1 MKKNLLIIIVLCLF
15 VSTPVLAYCSGETAN
30 ITLEENTLL
39 SQYRIAT
46 YRKRYDYGIEERH
59 YPIYIPYMY
68 TSFGTSTFKVDF
80 DNVFSTT
87 FYGYGIEPGYR
98 WPATPPPMC
107 CNDVSNGHYSTG
119 VREALIYLAKLA
131 GDARKSS
138 GSSSNDAVAAD
149 IALRLFS
156 MVNGISTSDS
166 TVMGSGYYV
175 LGEYIR
181 LYDMYYREGKKLYPD
196 DPSRVESYLRKS
208 LSIRGYAEFS
218 LDKFLIGPGSGAIIS
233 KVYAY
238 FKAASDIKENPSGA
252 KSYISPDIRLDV
264 SDTALTCNSDAV
276 VIHINKGTS
285 VNVKKIIVN
294 GDPSID
300 AKYSGNRI
308 YIDKT
313 EIFSGATCED
323 GNVVINIQ
331 ILYEGGTDTKLYL
344 CQGYTG
350 GRNQSVLT
358 YIGSEGTFGTS
369 PLIKS
374 LDFSVTLPT
383 YCVPDYWAT
392 SCSISPIGPGYTGG
406 RCLSS
411 GTVDIKGT
419 INNCCYDPN
428 DANTSTVSDTLDGK
442 SVEESDFDIN
452 ELFVENPRLH
462 DGLKSIVK
470 CGSQEMTSAKDFKPI
485 SDNTT
490 ADMFTK
496 FCQMYCIER
505 AHIIT
510 PPPVTVTAGRYFELD
525 FNKMDLDEKRTC
537 RISVDL
543 STIFS
548 SYIQAVTR
556 EITAFNQYYYNKA
569 HYELYETLSN
579 NGYNGSYRSNVTKKI
594 TIQCKR
600 VASTAYCDS
609 NVWYKPEPKALAC
622 TNNVPNDGVI
632 EKHCILGYDKL
643 DFSRLPR
650 DWFPYIRAQLEEDV
664 GAGTGSVGY
673 DQPNTHIQ
681 SKIDTGNVNYA
692 SFRKEIKDDIERR
705 GFFTLSYSNGC
716 KGDLWELAGKPD
728 CWCPGGQPIPATV
741 VYYTKN
747 KICKCGGYKVKDIK
761 RCWEDPII
769 SGCSYDYETVT
780 NELSNSVLTGSGGT
794 FSCKI
799 SDADKRLI
807 NYVTNPNLGYYPD
820 FMDEKD
826 SYNVKT
832 GQALNDYQAAVAR
845 LKTLESTFR
854 ECIDYFEPGFSGA
867 SDIPSHY
874 DISAI
879 TTSFEYNQVF
889 SAPNGKSQTSTTQ
902 GNITH
907 NCHVQ
912 LVNVSEQYDSGFQTT
927 GINYIKLQGF
937 HKEILPY
944 QTRSFDSWE
953 FPGFTSMQTYLEE
966 INNSDYGSE
975 TYQKKVTV
983 DGTYIVVCDF
993 QDEGNDYYTLVPGGY
1008 SSSTLVGSNYVSHS
1022 KLLSTNLTTYE
1033 GKHEIL
1039 YHITGLGS
1047 QIARKFD
1054 PYFQVG
1060 STCSGQSSAANL
1072 APASCYIDVKQ
1083 RMVTTGTCSGV
1094 TSADNYSSVCDVTCA
1109 GDGTCSSIYNFMF
1122 KLVEPSDLFPN
1133 GINDTSGWGKNWL
1146 TTEGNTT
1153 RSVIENLGS
1162 KDMTY
1167 SPESL
1172 TYSFTLAPKTI
1183 EAIKKYN
1190 SNQIEIG
1197 GYNDFNLNCRCGT
1210 NGSNA
1215 CTHCTSRFLS
1225 DLAQRN
1231 TITNVN
1237 MAYTSTTPLWN
1248 NSLTITEVRNRNH
1261 NWDKDDT
1268 AARAILH

>member
-1 MKKNLLIIIVLCLF
+1 MKKYLLIIVILCLF

-39 SQYRIAT
+39 SQYQIAT
-46 YRKRYDYGIEERH
+46 YRREFKIGERGERIPMYVPFRY
-59 YPIYIPYMY
+59 
-68 TSFGTSTFKVDF
+68 TAFGTSTFKVDF
-80 DNVFSTT
+80 DNIYSTT
-87 FYGYGIEPGYR
+87 FYGYGIEPGYK

-107 CNDVSNGHYSTG
+107 CDDISNGYYSTG

-131 GDARKSS
+131 GDARKRSGTSS
-138 GSSSNDAVAAD
+138 EDAVAAD

-166 TVMGSGYYV
+166 TTLGAGYYV

-181 LYDMYYREGKKLYPD
+181 LYNRFYKEGRSKYPD
-196 DPSRVESYLRKS
+196 NPARANAYVVEQLGR
-208 LSIRGYAEFS
+208 RGYAQFNLS
-218 LDKFLIGPGSGAIIS
+218 KFLFGPNSTSILS
-233 KVYAY
+233 KVNVY
-238 FKAASDIKENPSGA
+238 FRTATSIQDNPSSSRIYTGSDIKIEA
-252 KSYISPDIRLDV
+252 E
-264 SDTALTCNSDAV
+264 DTALTCDSDAV
-276 VIHINKGTS
+276 IIHINKAAS
-285 VNVKKIIVN
+285 VNVRRIIVN

-300 AKYSGNRI
+300 AKFTGNRI

-313 EIFSGATCED
+313 EVFSGATCED
-323 GNVVINIQ
+323 GNVTINVQ
-331 ILYEGGTDTKLYL
+331 ILYEGGTNTKLYL
-344 CQGYTG
+344 CQGISG

-358 YIGSEGTFGTS
+358 YIGSEGTFGST

-374 LDFSVTLPT
+374 LDFSVALPP
-383 YCVPDYWAT
+383 YCVPEYWAT
-392 SCSISPIGPGYTGG
+392 SCSISYIGPGYTGG

-452 ELFVENPRLH
+452 ELFVENPRLR

-470 CGSQEMTSAKDFKPI
+470 CGSQEMTSAADFKPI

-490 ADMFTK
+490 TDMLTK

-510 PPPVTVTAGRYFELD
+510 PPPVTVSAGRYFELD

-543 STIFS
+543 STIFNT
-548 SYIQAVTR
+548 YVQTVTK
-556 EITAFNQYYYNKA
+556 EIAAFNQYYYNKA

-579 NGYNGSYRSNVTKKI
+579 NGYNGSYRSSVAQRIKI
-594 TIQCKR
+594 RCKR

-609 NVWYKPEPKALAC
+609 NVWYKPEPKVLAC

-632 EKHCILGYDKL
+632 EKFCILSYEKL
-643 DFSRLPR
+643 NFSSLSRSS
-650 DWFPYIRAQLEEDV
+650 FPYFRAELKEDV

-673 DQPNTHIQ
+673 DHPNTYIQ
-681 SKIDTGNVNYA
+681 SKVNTGNIFYA
-692 SFRKEIKDDIERR
+692 SFRKQIKNDIERN

-716 KGDLWELAGKPD
+716 KGNLWELAGKPD
-728 CWCPGGQPIPATV
+728 CWCPGGQPIPSKV
-741 VYYTKN
+741 VYYTQN

-761 RCWEDPII
+761 RCWEDPLI
-769 SGCSYDYETVT
+769 SGCSYDTETETHELT
-780 NELSNSVLTGSGGT
+780 NSILTGSGGT
-794 FSCKI
+794 FSCTI

-807 NYVTNPNLGYYPD
+807 NYVSNPNLGYYPE
-820 FMDEKD
+820 FMDEKN
-826 SYNVKT
+826 SYNGKAA
-832 GQALNDYQAAVAR
+832 QALNDYQAAVAR
-845 LKTLESTFR
+845 LKSVESTFR

-867 SDIPSHY
+867 SDMPSHY

-902 GNITH
+902 GNITN
-907 NCHVQ
+907 NCKVQ
-912 LVNVSEQYDSGFQTT
+912 LINLSEQYDSGFQTT

-937 HKEILPY
+937 HKENLPY
-944 QTRSFDSWE
+944 QTRRFEGWE
-953 FPGFTSMQTYLEE
+953 FPGFTTIQAYLEE
-966 INNSDYGSE
+966 INNTGYGSE

-1008 SSSTLVGSNYVSHS
+1008 SSSTPVGSNYVSHS

-1060 STCSGQSSAANL
+1060 STCSGKSSAANL
-1072 APASCYIDVKQ
+1072 APASCYINVRQ
-1083 RMVTTGTCSGV
+1083 RVVTTGTCSGV
-1094 TSADNYSSVCDVTCA
+1094 TSVDNYSSICDVTCA
-1109 GDGTCSSIYNFMF
+1109 GDGNCNSIYNFMF

-1133 GINDTSGWGKNWL
+1133 GISETSGWGKNWL
-1146 TTEGNTT
+1146 TTQGNTT
-1153 RSVIENLGS
+1153 RGIIEDRGS
-1162 KDMTY
+1162 KDKTY
-1167 SPESL
+1167 APESL

-1190 SNQIEIG
+1190 SDQIEVG
-1197 GYNDFNLNCRCGT
+1197 GYNDFNLSCRCGT
-1210 NGSNA
+1210 SGSTA

-1237 MAYTSTTPLWN
+1237 MAYTSTIPLWN
-1248 NSLTITEVRNRNH
+1248 NSVTITEVRNNNH
-1261 NWDKDDT
+1261 NWDKDNT
-1268 AARAILH
+1268 PARPVLH